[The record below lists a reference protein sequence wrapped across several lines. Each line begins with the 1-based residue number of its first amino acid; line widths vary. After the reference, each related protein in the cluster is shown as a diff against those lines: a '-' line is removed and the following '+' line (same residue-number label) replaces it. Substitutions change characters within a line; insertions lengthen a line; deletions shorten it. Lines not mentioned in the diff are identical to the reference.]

1 MRRKTLRTTGLGC
14 LIAAAISLAPAALLA
29 QPADVGDGPSVG
41 PNGMLTWPK
50 SGDYQ
55 VSLFPLPE
63 GQVACV
69 LLQSAKPVS
78 AGVSFDF
85 SIWVQSKSARLWFS
99 LHGGEPP
106 PVKSIRVVDGDAL

>member
-1 MRRKTLRTTGLGC
+1 MRRKLRQIGIAC
-14 LIAAAISLAPAALLA
+14 LAAAATVVAPGSLLA
-29 QPADVGDGPSVG
+29 QPAAVGDGPSVG

-85 SIWVQSKSARLWFS
+85 SIWVQTKSARLWFS
-99 LHGGEPP
+99 LH
-106 PVKSIRVVDGDAL
+106 